1 MKRGASP
8 ISLTSSLSSS
18 KLKETNSNFSTKI
31 SDGDTLLLERY
42 RNGNGVNTKNV
53 LFAPNIEI
61 SSSSYSINDPN
72 HLNSNHQH
80 LTQTSIASTSQRIKD
95 TLSSPSL
102 NRIST
107 LTSKVRNYIR
117 SPSPVPFNSNNH
129 GFCISV

>member
-18 KLKETNSNFSTKI
+18 KLKETSSNFSTKI
-31 SDGDTLLLERY
+31 SEADTLLLDRY

-61 SSSSYSINDPN
+61 SSSSYSINDQT
-72 HLNSNHQH
+72 HLNSNHQN

-95 TLSSPSL
+95 TLSSPAL
-102 NRIST
+102 NRTSNLT
-107 LTSKVRNYIR
+107 LKVREYIR
-117 SPSPVPFNSNNH
+117 SSSPLLSIKIIIF
-129 GFCISV
+129 ISV